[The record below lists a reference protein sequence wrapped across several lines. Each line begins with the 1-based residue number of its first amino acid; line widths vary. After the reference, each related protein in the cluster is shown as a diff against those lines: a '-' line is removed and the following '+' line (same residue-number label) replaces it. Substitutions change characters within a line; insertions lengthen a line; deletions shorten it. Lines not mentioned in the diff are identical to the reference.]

1 MNKSDASI
9 GAPELDPAEV
19 AGPGQESI
27 SAIDE
32 FREELYGAI
41 CNSGQAVT
49 TANGLGDFDMLLKEL
64 LSEVLSRK
72 AEEGKEPQGAKEIDF
87 L

>member
-1 MNKSDASI
+1 MNKADQSTT
-9 GAPELDPAEV
+9 APEIDHTEV
-19 AGPGQESI
+19 AEPGQEST

-64 LSEVLSRK
+64 LSEVLNRK
-72 AEEGKEPQGAKEIDF
+72 AEEANEPQGRKEIDF

>member
-1 MNKSDASI
+1 MTKASTNES
-9 GAPELDPAEV
+9 APESDHREV
-19 AGPGQESI
+19 SEPGQESI

-41 CNSGQAVT
+41 LNSGQAVT
-49 TANGLGDFDMLLKEL
+49 TANGLGDFDVLLKEL
-64 LSEVLSRK
+64 LAEALNKK
-72 AEEGKEPQGAKEIDF
+72 ADQNSEIDF